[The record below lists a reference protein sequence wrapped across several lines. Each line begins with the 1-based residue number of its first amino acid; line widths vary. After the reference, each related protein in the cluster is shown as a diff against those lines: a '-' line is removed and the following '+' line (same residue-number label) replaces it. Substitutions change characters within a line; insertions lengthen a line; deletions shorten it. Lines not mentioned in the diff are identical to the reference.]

1 MNNKEYANYDYQT
14 TTIPFK
20 TEYGVTIGKET
31 KSSFKLCTKDCVYKD
46 NWNKLKEWLEEC
58 LNEIKEESDLY
69 DRTNYQ
75 LAQITTLESTLAKM
89 QEIEVGRN
97 E

>member
-1 MNNKEYANYDYQT
+1 MNEEEYSNYDYQT

-31 KSSFKLCTKDCVYKD
+31 KSSFKLCTKDCAYKD
-46 NWNKLKEWLEEC
+46 NWNKLKEWLEEQKD
-58 LNEIKEESDLY
+58 NRKYANDVERFTAY
-69 DRTNYQ
+69 G
-75 LAQITTLESTLAKM
+75 ATLDKM
-89 QEIEVGRN
+89 QEIEGGMN

>member
-31 KSSFKLCTKDCVYKD
+31 KNSFKLCTKDCVYKD
-46 NWNKLKEWLEEC
+46 NWNKLKEWLEEESKLKGSETAYLYYGRT
-58 LNEIKEESDLY
+58 LN
-69 DRTNYQ
+69 
-75 LAQITTLESTLAKM
+75 KM
-89 QEIEVGRN
+89 QEIEGGMN
-97 E
+97 D

>member
-1 MNNKEYANYDYQT
+1 MNSKEYANYDYQT

-20 TEYGVTIGKET
+20 SEYGVSIGKET

-46 NWNKLKEWLEEC
+46 NWNKLKEWLEESI
-58 LNEIKEESDLY
+58 NYEEY
-69 DRTNYQ
+69 DKVERDTFKKV
-75 LAQITTLESTLAKM
+75 LEKLK
-89 QEIEVGRN
+89 EIEGGIN